1 MISLVLGLV
10 LATTAPGESAP
21 KPSITPYQPPPRL
34 APAPL
39 PPGVTVSPRQGVVI
53 TPQGIIISP
62 QGSVPFAVPDF
73 AEAPPMSQHPAAQL
87 DGRQLMRLRS
97 AQRLRMAGQ
106 LAAAHDTLLAML
118 AITPHHPIVLDELAR
133 VESARGD
140 WTAVEKLARAER
152 QSQRDSLLL
161 GRHLAQALEQ
171 LKRPRETAAIVL
183 ECWQVAPSE
192 SEWAVETLN
201 RVVNGD
207 SKGVRELVRKAA
219 AINPDRVDI
228 ESAAAALDWKMG
240 DGATAMRSL
249 ASSDRPG
256 LTPPLRW
263 RFADALLN
271 GRYDMSRRMLA
282 AKRVMD
288 VHRARG
294 TEREGAPALYAAL
307 KDLPP
312 GQWNAELLLDV
323 ARGLRAA
330 GQTAASR
337 ALLDTPDAAANARP
351 RISLE
356 RALDDLHEGPPEAA
370 LTRLHDIAAAMPEAR
385 FRFAEAL
392 FFAGLPDSA
401 LAEYKRVTVDPTG
414 PFTGAAFDRMYL
426 IEDCKPKTVLPAI
439 GRLMY
444 MDWRGDS
451 KVTLAA
457 GDSLYLALPHAALWG
472 RIAIFWRSSSPTTGW
487 RRSRASSR
495 ATSISTS
502 SSRTPWP

>member
-1 MISLVLGLV
+1 
-10 LATTAPGESAP
+10 
-21 KPSITPYQPPPRL
+21 
-34 APAPL
+34 
-39 PPGVTVSPRQGVVI
+39 
-53 TPQGIIISP
+53 
-62 QGSVPFAVPDF
+62 
-73 AEAPPMSQHPAAQL
+73 
-87 DGRQLMRLRS
+87 
-97 AQRLRMAGQ
+97 
-106 LAAAHDTLLAML
+106 
-118 AITPHHPIVLDELAR
+118 
-133 VESARGD
+133 
-140 WTAVEKLARAER
+140 
-152 QSQRDSLLL
+152 
-161 GRHLAQALEQ
+161 
-171 LKRPRETAAIVL
+171 
-183 ECWQVAPSE
+183 
-192 SEWAVETLN
+192 
-201 RVVNGD
+201 
-207 SKGVRELVRKAA
+207 
-219 AINPDRVDI
+219 
-228 ESAAAALDWKMG
+228 
-240 DGATAMRSL
+240 
-249 ASSDRPG
+249 
-256 LTPPLRW
+256 
-263 RFADALLN
+263 
-271 GRYDMSRRMLA
+271 MLA

-457 GDSLYLALPHAALWG
+457 GDSLYLALPHGALWG
-472 RIAIFWRSSSPTTGW
+472 RIAIFMGQHLDADGQAQQALVPLLALAEQQPDDRLAPLARQLAGDIYQYKLKQDALALTQYEECLNRYPRAWNSAEV
-487 RRSRASSR
+487 RRRMEALKKR
-495 ATSISTS
+495 
-502 SSRTPWP
+502 RL